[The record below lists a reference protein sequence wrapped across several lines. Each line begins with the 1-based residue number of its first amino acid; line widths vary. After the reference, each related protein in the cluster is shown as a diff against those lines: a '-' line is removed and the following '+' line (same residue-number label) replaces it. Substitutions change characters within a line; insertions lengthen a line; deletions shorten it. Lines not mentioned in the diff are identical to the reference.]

1 MQFER
6 AVSVPLPASATSLAG
21 AHADQPHFDHTKS
34 PVSQTAFKPAGLK
47 RNRPEPSLR
56 LMPALRESPLP
67 GAVSAAGR
75 QLGGADFAAP
85 VIALAG
91 QDLLTQFCVARR

>member
-1 MQFER
+1 
-6 AVSVPLPASATSLAG
+6 
-21 AHADQPHFDHTKS
+21 
-34 PVSQTAFKPAGLK
+34 
-47 RNRPEPSLR
+47 
-56 LMPALRESPLP
+56 MPALRESPLP